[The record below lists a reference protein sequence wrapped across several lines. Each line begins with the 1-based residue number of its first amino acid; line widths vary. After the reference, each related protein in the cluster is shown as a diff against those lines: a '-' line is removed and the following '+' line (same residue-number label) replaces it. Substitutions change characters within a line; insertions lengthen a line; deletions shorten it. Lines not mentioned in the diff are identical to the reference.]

1 MAAIENHNLKNNYYR
16 HVRYDNT
23 EHVVS
28 GRHRVLD
35 VGCAAGVLGE
45 YLKQKGCA
53 SEVVGIEIDSLAAKE
68 ALTKLDRVLCANY
81 GSCGRY

>member
-1 MAAIENHNLKNNYYR
+1 M
-16 HVRYDNT
+16 
-23 EHVVS
+23 
-28 GRHRVLD
+28 LD